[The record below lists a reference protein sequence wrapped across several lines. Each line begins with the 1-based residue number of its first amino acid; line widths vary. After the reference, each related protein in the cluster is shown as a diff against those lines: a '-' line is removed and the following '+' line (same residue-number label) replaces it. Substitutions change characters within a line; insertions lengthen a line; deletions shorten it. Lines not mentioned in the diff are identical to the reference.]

1 MVTRS
6 LSATFSLLGM
16 EAVFGYLCGISTLYI
31 RFGSY
36 SSRIFLAEQGWLKI
50 LVMTVVVLV
59 SLYLCDLYEFNRIRD
74 RVIMWVGIV
83 QAFGLASITLAIIF
97 YTLPHVFV
105 GRGVFAIDLVSMLGV
120 VTLLRASRS
129 WASGQRGMAERVLIL
144 GAGRGAA
151 SLAQEVLRR
160 PNTGYEIV
168 GFLGDY
174 CEAAELRPEGARLY
188 GQGDD
193 LEEIVRRQRVNRVV
207 VALDDRRGQLPLDQ
221 LLNLRLRDLVAVEE
235 SSSFSERIT
244 GKIRINTLRPA
255 CLVFSN
261 VPRRI
266 RAYRRIRR
274 LADVVLA
281 SAGLIVSLPIVA
293 VTALAIKLDSMGPVF
308 YTQERV
314 GEHNSVFKIL
324 KLRSMRTDAEQD
336 GPAWAEVGDSR
347 ATRVGAIIRKLR
359 IDELPQFINILR
371 GDMSFIGPRPERPVF
386 VEQLHA
392 HTPYYSQRHLVKPG
406 LTGWAQV
413 CYSYGSTV
421 EEAIE
426 KLEYDL
432 YYIKNQSP
440 LLDAII
446 LIETIKIVLFGR
458 GAR

>member
-6 LSATFSLLGM
+6 LSATFSLLIL

-31 RFGSY
+31 RFGSD
-36 SSRIFLAEQGWLKI
+36 SGRVFLNEHGWFKI
-50 LVMTVVVLV
+50 LLMTVVVLI
-59 SLYLCDLYEFNRIRD
+59 SLYLCDLYEFNRIRH
-74 RVIMWVGIV
+74 RVIMWVSIV

-97 YTLPHVFV
+97 YTVPNVFV

-120 VTLLRASRS
+120 VALLRGSRS
-129 WASGQRGMAERVLIL
+129 WVSGGRVLSERVLIL

-151 SLAQEVLRR
+151 SLAHEVSSR
-160 PNTGYEIV
+160 PNTGYEIM
-168 GFLGDY
+168 GFLGDDT
-174 CEAAELRPEGARLY
+174 EQRELKPGAVRFGPE
-188 GQGDD
+188 DD
-193 LEEIVRRQRVNRVV
+193 LEEIVRRQRVGRVV

-235 SSSFSERIT
+235 SASFSERIT
-244 GKIRINTLRPA
+244 GKIRVDTLRPA
-255 CLVFSN
+255 CLVFSC
-261 VPRRI
+261 VPKRI

-274 LADVVLA
+274 LADLMLA
-281 SAGLIVSLPIVA
+281 AGGMLISLPIA
-293 VTALAIKLDSMGPVF
+293 AITALAIKLDSRGPIF
-308 YTQERV
+308 YTQDRV
-314 GEHNSVFKIL
+314 GEHNRVFRII
-324 KLRSMRTDAEQD
+324 KLRSMRTDAEEG
-336 GPAWAEVGDSR
+336 GPAWAGVADPR
-347 ATRVGAIIRKLR
+347 VTRVGSIIRKLR

-386 VEQLHA
+386 VEQLQA
-392 HTPYYSQRHLVKPG
+392 HTPYFSQRHLVKPG

-413 CYSYGSTV
+413 CYSYGGTV

>member
-6 LSATFSLLGM
+6 LSATFSLLVM
-16 EAVFGYLCGISTLYI
+16 DAVFGYLCGISTLYI

-36 SSRIFLAEQGWLKI
+36 SSRIFMGEHGWLKI
-50 LVMTVVVLV
+50 LLMTCVVLV
-59 SLYLCDLYEFNRIRD
+59 SMYLCDLYEFNRIRH
-74 RVIMWVGIV
+74 RAIMWVGIL

-105 GRGVFAIDLVSMLGV
+105 GRGVFAINLVTMLGA
-120 VTLLRASRS
+120 VTLLRASKS
-129 WASGQRGMAERVLIL
+129 WASGQQGLSERVLIL

-151 SLAQEVLRR
+151 ALAGEVLSR

-168 GFLGDY
+168 GFVGD
-174 CEAAELRPEGARLY
+174 EPETGDLPQSGRLFKSS
-188 GQGDD
+188 DD
-193 LEEIVRRQRVNRVV
+193 LEEIVRQQRVGRVV

-235 SSSFSERIT
+235 SSSFAERIS
-244 GKIRINTLRPA
+244 GKIRIETLRPA
-255 CLVFSN
+255 CLVFSG
-261 VPRRI
+261 VPKRI
-266 RAYRRIRR
+266 RAYRRMRR
-274 LADVVLA
+274 IVDLVLA
-281 SAGLIVSLPIVA
+281 SAGLVISLPIA
-293 VTALAIKLDSMGPVF
+293 AITALAIKLDSTGPVF

-314 GEHNSVFKIL
+314 GEHNAVFKII
-324 KLRSMRTDAEQD
+324 KLRSMRTNAEED
-336 GPAWAEVGDSR
+336 GPAWAGVRDAR
-347 ATRVGAIIRKLR
+347 VTRVGAIIRKLR
-359 IDELPQFINILR
+359 IDELPQFVNIIR

-392 HTPYYSQRHLVKPG
+392 YTPYYSQRHLIKPG

-413 CYSYGSTV
+413 CYSYGASV
-421 EEAIE
+421 QEAIE

-446 LIETIKIVLFGR
+446 LLETIKIVLFGR

>member
-1 MVTRS
+1 M
-6 LSATFSLLGM
+6 G
-16 EAVFGYLCGISTLYI
+16 EH
-31 RFGSY
+31 
-36 SSRIFLAEQGWLKI
+36 GWSKI
-50 LVMTVVVLV
+50 LLMTSVVLV
-59 SLYLCDLYEFNRIRD
+59 SMYLCDLYEFNRITD

-97 YTLPHVFV
+97 YTVPNVFV
-105 GRGVFAIDLVSMLGV
+105 GRGVFAINLVSMLV
-120 VTLLRASRS
+120 AVTLLRASKS
-129 WASGQRGMAERVLIL
+129 WASGKQALSERVLVL

-151 SLAQEVLRR
+151 SLAHEVSSR
-160 PNTGYEIV
+160 PNTGYELV
-168 GFLGDY
+168 GFIGDEA
-174 CEAAELRPEGARLY
+174 EAAALPQTARLFKSA
-188 GQGDD
+188 DN
-193 LEEIVRRQRVNRVV
+193 LEEIVRGHRVGRVV

-235 SSSFSERIT
+235 SSSFAERIS
-244 GKIRINTLRPA
+244 GKIRIETLRPA
-255 CLVFSN
+255 CLVFSS

-274 LADVVLA
+274 ILDIVLA
-281 SAGLIVSLPIVA
+281 SAGLAISLPIAA
-293 VTALAIKLDSMGPVF
+293 VTALAIKLDSIGPVF

-314 GEHNSVFKIL
+314 GEHNTVFKII
-324 KLRSMRTDAEQD
+324 KLRSMRTDAEED
-336 GPAWAEVGDSR
+336 GPAWAGVRDPR
-347 ATRVGAIIRKLR
+347 VTRVGAIIRKLR
-359 IDELPQFINILR
+359 IDELPQFVNILR

-386 VEQLHA
+386 VEQLEA
-392 HTPYYSQRHLVKPG
+392 HTPYYSQRHLIKPG

-413 CYSYGSTV
+413 CYSYGGSV

-432 YYIKNQSP
+432 YYIKNQSL